1 MYFPVHVHTGN
12 FVDNDPRKA
21 AKQIWESDMY
31 DILTNMHTAAGTFYY
46 RIDYK
51 GDSEF
56 SRKLASELDQISEGT
71 LIHLLNMKSRLNLYQ
86 IKRADFFA
94 A

>member
-1 MYFPVHVHTGN
+1 
-12 FVDNDPRKA
+12 
-21 AKQIWESDMY
+21 MY

-71 LIHLLNMKSRLNLYQ
+71 LINSPSEYEIEIKLIPNKEGRFFLLHE
-86 IKRADFFA
+86 A
-94 A
+94 